1 MSSINF
7 NLAGL
12 FPYDC
17 LYYDKEYGYRACVNG
32 KRMTIA
38 SADTL
43 KSLKEQMGLPEY
55 HIAKSDLGR
64 FEACLYGEK

>member
-12 FPYDC
+12 YPYDC
-17 LYYDKEYGYRACVNG
+17 LYYDKEYGYRACING
-32 KRMTIA
+32 TRMTIT

-55 HIAKSDLGR
+55 HIAKSDLSR
-64 FEACLYGEK
+64 FEDCLYAGK

>member
-7 NLAGL
+7 NVAGL
-12 FPYDC
+12 YPYDC
-17 LYYDKEYGYRACVNG
+17 LYYDKEYGYRACING
-32 KRMTIA
+32 TRMTIA

-55 HIAKSDLGR
+55 HIAKTDLGR
-64 FEACLYGEK
+64 FEDCLYGGK